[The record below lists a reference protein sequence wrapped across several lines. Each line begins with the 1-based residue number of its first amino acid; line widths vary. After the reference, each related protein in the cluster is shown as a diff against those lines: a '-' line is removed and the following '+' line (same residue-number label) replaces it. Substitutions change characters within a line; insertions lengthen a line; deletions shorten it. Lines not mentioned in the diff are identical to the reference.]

1 MLLGCDTRRF
11 VYALTGVLLAGPSAS
26 PFAHALRYCLLGP
39 SASPFAH
46 VLLPLFHLACY
57 LLSEVLPPVDRREW
71 RRCRPSPRHRLRPQ
85 GGTSD
90 HGGAT
95 KPHPPQRDLGG
106 WQPRGASLHDLQR
119 H

>member
-57 LLSEVLPPVDRREW
+57 LLSEVLRR
-71 RRCRPSPRHRLRPQ
+71 RAVMPRHVAFYQWRDAIANHFPGLTRPQ
-85 GGTSD
+85 VYVL
-90 HGGAT
+90 A
-95 KPHPPQRDLGG
+95 L
-106 WQPRGASLHDLQR
+106 WAW
-119 H
+119 